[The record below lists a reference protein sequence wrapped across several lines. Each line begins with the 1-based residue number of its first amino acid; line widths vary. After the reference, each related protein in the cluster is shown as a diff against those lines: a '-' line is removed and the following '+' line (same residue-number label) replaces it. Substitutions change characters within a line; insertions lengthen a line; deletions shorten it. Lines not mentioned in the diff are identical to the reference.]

1 MALLDFPTG
10 PNTNDTTTQNGNT
23 WKWNG
28 TSWVA
33 FNNLSLSS
41 QVSGILAVQY
51 GGTGFGGTYTAGDI
65 LYALSSNTFGKLAA
79 GTAGSVL
86 ASGGP
91 STAPY
96 WKLDEAGSGSVGNGN
111 TGGFAYYT
119 NVNNVTS
126 GTAFSYIA
134 GTNNVILTNG
144 TLSLTGS
151 TVNSGTWAGNAISLV
166 YGGTNNNLSGIGQS
180 YQLAFYNATG
190 TAITALTTGSGIAN
204 SILFQ
209 ANNSSAPIWVG
220 QSTLSVGIA
229 SSSVLLNTTTD
240 TSSTLYLL
248 GSRSSTGFAGTAI
261 YVDSNISVVGNTLT
275 GNVTGTA
282 TTATRALNTDITG
295 DTTSQIFLTGS
306 RSSSSIGSTPTY
318 VLSGV
323 SALGNTVTAT
333 TFVGALTGTASIA
346 SSSILSNTTT
356 DTSSTL
362 YLLGS
367 RSSTGFAGTAIYVDS
382 NVSVVGNT
390 ITGNL
395 TGTASIASS
404 SVLLNTTT
412 DTSSTLYLLGS
423 RSSTG
428 FAGTAIYVDS
438 NVSVVGNTVTATTFS
453 GNLTG
458 TASIASSSVLLN
470 TTSDTSSTLYL
481 LGTRTN
487 GGFAGTAIYVDNNIS
502 VVGNTITA
510 NLTGTATTATRALN
524 TDITGDT
531 TSTIYLT
538 GSRSSASIG
547 STPVYV
553 LSGVSALGNTITAT
567 TFSGSLSGT
576 ATTSTTAVNLNTYS
590 LSGTMYLTG
599 QASSSGVATGSSQF
613 VGSGISFNS
622 TSGLLTATSY
632 AGSGILLSGIVT
644 SLAASTGISVNSAT
658 GAVTVTNTGV
668 ISLTGTANQVLVG
681 GGSGSATSGNI
692 TLTLPQSIAST
703 SSPSFADITLTTGSN
718 STLAT
723 VGSSATSIVN
733 KQYVDNLAAGLD
745 IHESMRVLQQPVLSA
760 NYVQT
765 QGAGSA
771 ATGAY
776 LISTTQVALPAIDGV
791 TISATGASQRV
802 LVVGGFTGTAS
813 IAGTT
818 AFTPANSFIGNGS
831 YFVVALGGLGT
842 SNWILQR
849 TIDADDNVELTGGT
863 FTFIEEGTSY
873 SDSGWVCSN
882 DTLNLGSI
890 QFGSTAIT
898 FTQFTGGGALG
909 VGQGLTKVGNTVA
922 TKVNLFS
929 TGTASGTGF
938 TQFNIGG
945 AGNAG
950 VADTG
955 YYPTFTV
962 RTSGTVIGSAVL
974 TLNSDGFS
982 LVGSTN
988 NNRTITVTGSDIT
1001 LTGGGNTLTLTG
1013 NISLP
1018 APTQHGIAYG
1028 ASGTAVAFLTSGGTG
1043 ASVLTQTT
1051 GSAPVYLGQSQL
1063 VVGGATTAA
1072 QWQTARTVT
1081 FATGDVTGSFSI
1093 NGSADVSN
1101 VVLTIAANSVALG
1114 TDTTGNYAQSVAVAG
1129 NGLTVGGTAGEGTD
1143 FTVYSNGVSANTVST
1158 LVFRDGSGNFSA
1170 GTITANLTGTASI
1183 ASSSILLNTTT
1194 DTSSTLYLLGSR
1206 SSTGF
1211 AGTAIFVDSNVS
1223 VVGNTITG
1231 NLTGTAS
1238 IASSSVL
1245 LNTTTDTSSTLYL
1258 LGSRS
1263 STGFAG
1269 TAIYVD
1275 SNVSVVGNTI
1285 TATTFSG
1292 NLTGTASIASSSVLL
1307 NTTTDTSSTLY
1318 LLGSRSSTGF
1328 AGTAIYVDTNISI
1341 VGNTITA
1348 NLTGTATTATRA
1360 LNTDITQDT
1369 TSQIFLT
1376 GSRSSSSIGSTPTY
1390 VLSGVSALG
1399 NTVTAVT
1406 FVGALTGTASIAS
1419 SSVLLNTTSDTS
1431 STLYLLGTRTNGGF
1445 AGTAIYVD
1453 NSISVVGNTIT
1464 ANLTGTASI
1473 ASSSVLLNTTTD
1485 TSSTLYLLGSRS
1497 STGFAGTAIYVD
1509 TNVSI
1514 VGSTIT
1520 ANLTGIATS
1529 STRVGITTSVSSS
1542 DLPIVF
1548 ADTHQPYA
1556 ALGSSTLLTYQ
1567 ASTGKITNGIWA
1579 GTAITTRGGGTGFN
1593 TVNANQVLIGAA
1605 TGNTW
1610 AAIASTN
1617 LPVAAISTTPPTQPG
1632 GAIGGT
1638 QPGQLWWDSEYGVLK
1653 VYYNDGNTSQWVDAT
1668 PVLGSSGGGSST
1680 KRSYVMTFG
1689 AGFTPSTG
1697 ADTVQILIPYAPDNT
1712 SKYYY
1717 IKRLDY
1723 RANTAG
1729 TGVSFYIERFT
1740 GGNATFDVSTGNR
1753 IHSASGASFV
1763 AASGIFITSYTQSSS
1778 GASFVSSSG
1787 IAGSILSGDYLR
1799 LNYSHINSAATMS
1812 VSIIIEEQ

>member
-126 GTAFSYIA
+126 GTAFSYIS

-204 SILFQ
+204 SILYQ

-220 QSTLSVGIA
+220 QSQLSVGSATSSASVVTDAVTATRFLIGTVLNSA
-229 SSSVLLNTTTD
+229 SSGGTVL
-240 TSSTLYLL
+240 
-248 GSRSSTGFAGTAI
+248 STGSGITIGNNLLTSAGIAITGSTASTSTSTGALVVSGGVGIGGSLWTNGSTVSSISGVSHQNGAITGGTWAGTAVSLTYGGTNANLTASAGAVVYSTATAFALSAVGTAGSI
-261 YVDSNISVVGNTLT
+261 LQSANTGAPIWVGQSSLSV
-275 GNVTGTA
+275 GTA
-282 TTATRALNTDITG
+282 TSSASVVTDAVTATRYLIGTVLNSASTG
-295 DTTSQIFLTGS
+295 GTLLSTGS
-306 RSSSSIGSTPTY
+306 GITIGNNLLTSAGIAVTGSTASTSTTTGALVVSGGVGIGGSLWTNGSTVSSI
-318 VLSGV
+318 SGV
-323 SALGNTVTAT
+323 SHQN
-333 TFVGALTGTASIA
+333 GAITGGTW
-346 SSSILSNTTT
+346 
-356 DTSSTL
+356 
-362 YLLGS
+362 
-367 RSSTGFAGTAIYVDS
+367 AGTA
-382 NVSVVGNT
+382 VS
-390 ITGNL
+390 L
-395 TGTASIASS
+395 TYGGT
-404 SVLLNTTT
+404 N
-412 DTSSTLYLLGS
+412 
-423 RSSTG
+423 
-428 FAGTAIYVDS
+428 
-438 NVSVVGNTVTATTFS
+438 
-453 GNLTG
+453 
-458 TASIASSSVLLN
+458 
-470 TTSDTSSTLYL
+470 
-481 LGTRTN
+481 
-487 GGFAGTAIYVDNNIS
+487 
-502 VVGNTITA
+502 A
-510 NLTGTATTATRALN
+510 NLTASAGAVVYSTSTAFALSAVGTAGSILQSAN
-524 TDITGDT
+524 TGAPIWVGQ
-531 TSTIYLT
+531 S
-538 GSRSSASIG
+538 
-547 STPVYV
+547 
-553 LSGVSALGNTITAT
+553 
-567 TFSGSLSGT
+567 SLSVGS
-576 ATTSTTAVNLNTYS
+576 ATTSNTSINLNTYS

-599 QASSSGVATGSSQF
+599 QTSSSGVATGSSQF

-622 TSGLLTATSY
+622 VSGLLTATSY

-668 ISLTGTANQVLVG
+668 ISLTGTANQVLVA

-692 TLTLPQSIAST
+692 TLSLPQSIAST
-703 SSPSFADITLTTGSN
+703 SSPSFADVTLTTGSN

-723 VGSSATSIVN
+723 VGSQPTSMVN

-745 IHESMRVLQQPVLSA
+745 IHESMRVLQSSALSA

-771 ATGAY
+771 ATSAY
-776 LISTTQVALPAIDGV
+776 LISTTQVALPAIDGI
-791 TISATGASQRV
+791 TISATGTSQRV

-818 AFTPANSFIGNGS
+818 PFTPGNSFIGNGS
-831 YFVVALGGLGT
+831 YFVVALGGAGT
-842 SNWILQR
+842 SNWILRR
-849 TIDADDNVELTGGT
+849 TTDADDNVELTGGT

-890 QFGSTAIT
+890 QFGSTPIT
-898 FTQFTGGGALG
+898 FTQFTGGGAIS

-945 AGNAG
+945 AGSAG

-962 RTSGTVIGSAVL
+962 RTSGTVAGTAVL

-988 NNRTITVTGSDIT
+988 NSRTITVTGSDIT

-1013 NISLP
+1013 SISLP
-1018 APTQHGIAYG
+1018 SPTQYGIAYG
-1028 ASGTAVAFLTSGGTG
+1028 SSATAVSFLTAAGTG
-1043 ASVLTQTT
+1043 ASVLTQTLNNN
-1051 GSAPVYLGQSQL
+1051 PVYLAQSQL
-1063 VVGGATTAA
+1063 SVGIANSSVLLNTTADTTSTLYLLGTKTNGGFAGTAIFVDTGISALGNTITAVTFSGTATTATRA
-1072 QWQTARTVT
+1072 LNTDI
-1081 FATGDVTGSFSI
+1081 TGDTTSTIYLTGSRSSSSI
-1093 NGSADVSN
+1093 GSTPVY
-1101 VVLTIAANSVALG
+1101 VLS
-1114 TDTTGNYAQSVAVAG
+1114 
-1129 NGLTVGGTAGEGTD
+1129 
-1143 FTVYSNGVSANTVST
+1143 GVSA
-1158 LVFRDGSGNFSA
+1158 LGN
-1170 GTITANLTGTASI
+1170 TITATTFSGTASI

-1194 DTSSTLYLLGSR
+1194 DTTSTLYLLG
-1206 SSTGF
+1206 TKTNGGF
-1211 AGTAIFVDSNVS
+1211 AGTAIFVD
-1223 VVGNTITG
+1223 TG
-1231 NLTGTAS
+1231 ISAL
-1238 IASSSVL
+1238 
-1245 LNTTTDTSSTLYL
+1245 
-1258 LGSRS
+1258 
-1263 STGFAG
+1263 
-1269 TAIYVD
+1269 
-1275 SNVSVVGNTI
+1275 GNTI

-1292 NLTGTASIASSSVLL
+1292 SLAGTAAIATSSVLL
-1307 NTTTDTSSTLY
+1307 NTTADTTSTLY
-1318 LLGSRSSTGF
+1318 LLGTKTNGGF
-1328 AGTAIYVDTNISI
+1328 AGTAIFVDTGISAL
-1341 VGNTITA
+1341 GNTITA
-1348 NLTGTATTATRA
+1348 VTFSGTATTATRA
-1360 LNTDITQDT
+1360 LNTDITGDT
-1369 TSQIFLT
+1369 TSTIYLT

-1399 NTVTAVT
+1399 NTITATT
-1406 FVGALTGTASIAS
+1406 FSGSLAGTAAIAS
-1419 SSVLLNTTSDTS
+1419 SSILLNTTADTT

-1445 AGTAIYVD
+1445 AGTAIFVD
-1453 NSISVVGNTIT
+1453 TGISALGNTIT
-1464 ANLTGTASI
+1464 ATTFSGTATTATRALNTDITGDTTSTIYLTGSRSSSSIGSTPVYVLSGVSALGNTITATTFSGTASI
-1473 ASSSVLLNTTTD
+1473 ASSSILLNTTAD
-1485 TSSTLYLLGSRS
+1485 TASTLYLLG
-1497 STGFAGTAIYVD
+1497 TKTNGGFAGTAIFVD
-1509 TNVSI
+1509 TGISALGN
-1514 VGSTIT
+1514 TIT
-1520 ANLTGIATS
+1520 AVTFSGSLSGTASTA
-1529 STRVGITTSVSSS
+1529 TRVGITTNVDSANY
-1542 DLPIVF
+1542 PIVF
-1548 ADTHQPYA
+1548 ANAHQPSA
-1556 ALGSSTLLTYQ
+1556 ALGSSTLLTYNP
-1567 ASTGKITNGIWA
+1567 STGKITNGFWA
-1579 GTAITTRGGGTGFN
+1579 GTAITTPYGGTGLN
-1593 TVNANQVLIGAA
+1593 TVNANQVLIGAS

-1712 SKYYY
+1712 AKYYF

-1740 GGNATFDVSTGNR
+1740 GGNAAFDVSSGNR

>member
-96 WKLDEAGSGSVGNGN
+96 WKLDEAGSGSVGNGT

-119 NVNNVTS
+119 GLNTIFS
-126 GTAFSYIA
+126 GTAFSYIS

-144 TLSLTGS
+144 LLSLTGS

-220 QSTLSVGIA
+220 QSQLSVGTA
-229 SSSVLLNTTTD
+229 SSSVLLNTT
-240 TSSTLYLL
+240 
-248 GSRSSTGFAGTAI
+248 A
-261 YVDSNISVVGNTLT
+261 
-275 GNVTGTA
+275 
-282 TTATRALNTDITG
+282 
-295 DTTSQIFLTGS
+295 DTT
-306 RSSSSIGSTPTY
+306 
-318 VLSGV
+318 
-323 SALGNTVTAT
+323 
-333 TFVGALTGTASIA
+333 
-346 SSSILSNTTT
+346 
-356 DTSSTL
+356 
-362 YLLGS
+362 
-367 RSSTGFAGTAIYVDS
+367 
-382 NVSVVGNT
+382 
-390 ITGNL
+390 
-395 TGTASIASS
+395 
-404 SVLLNTTT
+404 
-412 DTSSTLYLLGS
+412 
-423 RSSTG
+423 
-428 FAGTAIYVDS
+428 
-438 NVSVVGNTVTATTFS
+438 
-453 GNLTG
+453 
-458 TASIASSSVLLN
+458 
-470 TTSDTSSTLYL
+470 STLYL

-487 GGFAGTAIYVDNNIS
+487 GGFAGTAIFVDTGIS
-502 VVGNTITA
+502 ALGNTITA
-510 NLTGTATTATRALN
+510 VTFSGTATTATRALN

-567 TFSGSLSGT
+567 TFSGSLAGTAAIATSSVLLNTTADTTSTLYLLGTRTNGGFAGTAIFVDTGISALGNTITAVTFSGT
-576 ATTSTTAVNLNTYS
+576 ATTATRALNTDITGDTTSTIYLTGSRSSASIGSTPVYVLSGVSALGNTITATTFSGSLAGTAAIATSSVLLNTTADTTSTLYLLGTRTNGGFAGTAIFVDTGISALGNTITATTFSGSLSGIATTSTTAVNLNTYS

-599 QASSSGVATGSSQF
+599 QTSSSGVATGSSQF

-668 ISLTGTANQVLVG
+668 ISLTGTANQVLVA

-703 SSPSFADITLTTGSN
+703 SSPSFADVTLTTGSN

-723 VGSSATSIVN
+723 VGSQPTSMVN

-765 QGAGSA
+765 EAAGSA
-771 ATGAY
+771 ATSAY
-776 LISTTQVALPAIDGV
+776 LISTSQVALPAIDGI

-802 LVVGGFTGTAS
+802 LVVGGFNGTAS

-818 AFTPANSFIGNGS
+818 PFTPANSFIGNGS

-842 SNWILQR
+842 SNWILRR
-849 TIDADDNVELTGGT
+849 TTDADDNVELTGGT

-890 QFGSTAIT
+890 QYGSTAIT
-898 FTQFTGGGALG
+898 FTQFTGGGAIG

-955 YYPTFTV
+955 YYPTFSV
-962 RTSGTVIGSAVL
+962 RTSGTVIGSATL

-982 LVGSTN
+982 LVGSTSS
-988 NNRTITVTGSDIT
+988 NRTITVTGSDIT

-1013 NISLP
+1013 SISLP
-1018 APTQHGIAYG
+1018 SPTANGIAYG
-1028 ASGTAVAFLTSGGTG
+1028 ANGTTVAFLTAAGSG

-1063 VVGGATTAA
+1063 SVGIANSSVLLNTTADTTSTLYLLGTKTNGGFAGTAIFVDTGISALGNTITAVTFSGTATTATRA
-1072 QWQTARTVT
+1072 LNTDI
-1081 FATGDVTGSFSI
+1081 TGDTTSTIYLTGSRSSASI
-1093 NGSADVSN
+1093 GSTPVY
-1101 VVLTIAANSVALG
+1101 VLS
-1114 TDTTGNYAQSVAVAG
+1114 
-1129 NGLTVGGTAGEGTD
+1129 
-1143 FTVYSNGVSANTVST
+1143 GVSA
-1158 LVFRDGSGNFSA
+1158 LGN
-1170 GTITANLTGTASI
+1170 TITATTFSGTASI
-1183 ASSSILLNTTT
+1183 ASSSILLNTTA
-1194 DTSSTLYLLGSR
+1194 DTTSTLYLLG
-1206 SSTGF
+1206 TKTNGGF
-1211 AGTAIFVDSNVS
+1211 AGTAIFVDTGISAL
-1223 VVGNTITG
+1223 GNTITAVTFSG
-1231 NLTGTAS
+1231 SLAGTAA
-1238 IASSSVL
+1238 IATSSVL
-1245 LNTTTDTSSTLYL
+1245 LNTTADTTSTLYL
-1258 LGSRS
+1258 LG
-1263 STGFAG
+1263 TKTNGGFAG
-1269 TAIYVD
+1269 TAIFVD
-1275 SNVSVVGNTI
+1275 TGISALGNTI
-1285 TATTFSG
+1285 TAVTFS
-1292 NLTGTASIASSSVLL
+1292 
-1307 NTTTDTSSTLY
+1307 
-1318 LLGSRSSTGF
+1318 
-1328 AGTAIYVDTNISI
+1328 
-1341 VGNTITA
+1341 
-1348 NLTGTATTATRA
+1348 GTATTATRA
-1360 LNTDITQDT
+1360 LNTDITGDT
-1369 TSQIFLT
+1369 TSTIYLT

-1399 NTVTAVT
+1399 NTITATT
-1406 FVGALTGTASIAS
+1406 FSGSLAGTAAIAS
-1419 SSVLLNTTSDTS
+1419 SSILLNTTADTT

-1445 AGTAIYVD
+1445 AGTAIFVD
-1453 NSISVVGNTIT
+1453 TGISALGNTIT
-1464 ANLTGTASI
+1464 ATTFSGTATTATRALNTDITGDTTSTIYLTGSRSSSSIGSTPVYVLSGVSALGNTITATTFSGTASI
-1473 ASSSVLLNTTTD
+1473 ASSSILLNTTTD
-1485 TSSTLYLLGSRS
+1485 TTSTLYLLG
-1497 STGFAGTAIYVD
+1497 TKTNGGFAGTAIFVD
-1509 TNVSI
+1509 TGISALGN
-1514 VGSTIT
+1514 TIT
-1520 ANLTGIATS
+1520 AVTFSGSLSGTASTA
-1529 STRVGITTSVSSS
+1529 TRVGITTNVDSANY
-1542 DLPIVF
+1542 PIVF
-1548 ADTHQPYA
+1548 ANAHQPSA
-1556 ALGSSTLLTYQ
+1556 ALGSSTLLTYNP
-1567 ASTGKITNGIWA
+1567 STGKITNGFWA
-1579 GTAITTRGGGTGFN
+1579 GTAITTTYGGTGLN
-1593 TVNANQVLIGAA
+1593 TVNANQVLIGAS

-1653 VYYNDGNTSQWVDAT
+1653 VYYDDGNTSQWVDAT

-1712 SKYYY
+1712 SKYYF

-1740 GGNATFDVSTGNR
+1740 GGNAAFDVSSGNR

>member
-91 STAPY
+91 SSAPF
-96 WKLDEAGSGSVGNGN
+96 WKIDEAGSGSVGNGN

-151 TVNSGTWAGNAISLV
+151 TVNSGTWAGNAITAK
-166 YGGTNNNLSGIGQS
+166 YGGTGLNTIAVGELIYGSGTDTFARLSAGAAGSI
-180 YQLAFYNATG
+180 LVA
-190 TAITALTTGSGIAN
+190 TTGSGVAWTAGSN
-204 SILFQ
+204 L
-209 ANNSSAPIWVG
+209 AVG
-220 QSTLSVGIA
+220 TASTSTTAINLNTYTLSGTMY
-229 SSSVLLNTTTD
+229 LTGQ
-240 TSSTLYLL
+240 TSSTGGVGASQFV
-248 GSRSSTGFAGTAI
+248 GSGISFVSSTG
-261 YVDSNISVVGNTLT
+261 
-275 GNVTGTA
+275 
-282 TTATRALNTDITG
+282 
-295 DTTSQIFLTGS
+295 
-306 RSSSSIGSTPTY
+306 
-318 VLSGV
+318 
-323 SALGNTVTAT
+323 
-333 TFVGALTGTASIA
+333 
-346 SSSILSNTTT
+346 
-356 DTSSTL
+356 
-362 YLLGS
+362 LL
-367 RSSTGFAGTAIYVDS
+367 
-382 NVSVVGNT
+382 
-390 ITGNL
+390 
-395 TGTASIASS
+395 
-404 SVLLNTTT
+404 
-412 DTSSTLYLLGS
+412 
-423 RSSTG
+423 
-428 FAGTAIYVDS
+428 
-438 NVSVVGNTVTATTFS
+438 TATTFS
-453 GNLTG
+453 G
-458 TASIASSSVLLN
+458 
-470 TTSDTSSTLYL
+470 
-481 LGTRTN
+481 
-487 GGFAGTAIYVDNNIS
+487 
-502 VVGNTITA
+502 
-510 NLTGTATTATRALN
+510 TATSAAQVNTEAVTVTRYLVGTALN
-524 TDITGDT
+524 TASG
-531 TSTIYLT
+531 STQLST
-538 GSRSSASIG
+538 GSGITIG
-547 STPVYV
+547 NNV
-553 LSGVSALGNTITAT
+553 LTAT
-567 TFSGSLSGT
+567 TFQGSLSGT
-576 ATTSTTAVNLNTYS
+576 ASTSTTAVNLNTYTLS
-590 LSGTMYLTG
+590 GTMYLTGQTSSTGGVGTSQFVGSGISFVSATGLLTATTFSGTATSAAQVNTEAVTATRYIVGTVLNTASGSTQLSTGSGITIGNNVLTATTFQGSLTGTASTSTTAINLNTYTLSGTMYLTGQTSSTGGVGTSQFVGSGISFVSATGLLTATTFSGTATSAAQVNTEAVTATRYLVGTALNTASGSTQLSTGSGITIGNNLLTATTFQGSLSGTASTSTTAVNLNTYALSGTMYLTG
-599 QASSSGVATGSSQF
+599 QATSSGAVGSSQLVASGLSF
-613 VGSGISFNS
+613 VSSTGTLGATFYTGSGIQ
-622 TSGLLTATSY
+622 
-632 AGSGILLSGIVT
+632 LSGIVT

-668 ISLTGTANQVLVG
+668 ISLIGTANQVLVG

-703 SSPSFADITLTTGSN
+703 SSPSFADVTLTTGSN

-723 VGSSATSIVN
+723 VGSQPTSMVN

-745 IHESMRVLQQPVLSA
+745 IHESMRVLQASALSA

-771 ATGAY
+771 ATSAY

-842 SNWILQR
+842 SNWILRR

-890 QFGSTAIT
+890 QFGSTPIT
-898 FTQFTGGGALG
+898 FTQFTGGGAIG

-945 AGNAG
+945 AGSAG

-962 RTSGTVIGSAVL
+962 RTSGTVAGTAVL

-1013 NISLP
+1013 SISLP
-1018 APTQHGIAYG
+1018 SPTQYGIAYG
-1028 ASGTAVAFLTSGGTG
+1028 SSSTAVAFLTAGGTG
-1043 ASVLTQTT
+1043 ASVLTQTLNNN
-1051 GSAPVYLGQSQL
+1051 PVYLGQSQL
-1063 VVGGATTAA
+1063 VVGGATTAGIATSAA
-1072 QWQTARTVT
+1072 QVNTDAVTATRYLVGTVLNT
-1081 FATGDVTGSFSI
+1081 ASGSTQLSTGSGI
-1093 NGSADVSN
+1093 TIGNN
-1101 VVLTIAANSVALG
+1101 VLTA
-1114 TDTTGNYAQSVAVAG
+1114 TTFQ
-1129 NGLTVGGTAGEGTD
+1129 
-1143 FTVYSNGVSANTVST
+1143 
-1158 LVFRDGSGNFSA
+1158 GSLS
-1170 GTITANLTGTASI
+1170 GTAST
-1183 ASSSILLNTTT
+1183 ATTAVNLNTYSLSGTMYLT
-1194 DTSSTLYLLGSR
+1194 GQTSSTGGVGASQFVASGISFV
-1206 SSTGF
+1206 SSTG
-1211 AGTAIFVDSNVS
+1211 
-1223 VVGNTITG
+1223 
-1231 NLTGTAS
+1231 
-1238 IASSSVL
+1238 L
-1245 LNTTTDTSSTLYL
+1245 L
-1258 LGSRS
+1258 
-1263 STGFAG
+1263 
-1269 TAIYVD
+1269 
-1275 SNVSVVGNTI
+1275 

-1292 NLTGTASIASSSVLL
+1292 TATSAAQVNTDAVTATRYLVGTVLNTASGSTQLSTGSGITIGNNVLTATTFQGSLSGTASTSTTAINL
-1307 NTTTDTSSTLY
+1307 NTYSLSGTMYLTGQTSST
-1318 LLGSRSSTGF
+1318 GGVGASQFVASGISFVSSTGLL
-1328 AGTAIYVDTNISI
+1328 TATTFS
-1341 VGNTITA
+1341 
-1348 NLTGTATTATRA
+1348 GTATSAAQVNTDAVNATRYLVGTVLNTASGSTQLSTGSGITIGNNVLTATTFQGSLSGTASTSTTALNVNTDAVTATRYLVGTV
-1360 LNTDITQDT
+1360 LNTASGSTQL
-1369 TSQIFLT
+1369 ST
-1376 GSRSSSSIGSTPTY
+1376 GSGITIGNN
-1390 VLSGVSALG
+1390 VL
-1399 NTVTAVT
+1399 TATT
-1406 FVGALTGTASIAS
+1406 FQGSLSGTASTSTTAINLNTYTLSGTMYLTGQTS
-1419 SSVLLNTTSDTS
+1419 SSGGVGTSQFVASGISFVSSTGLLTATTFSGTATSAAQVNTDAVTATRYLVGTVLNTASG
-1431 STLYLLGTRTNGGF
+1431 STQLSTGSGITIGNNVL
-1445 AGTAIYVD
+1445 TATTFQG
-1453 NSISVVGNTIT
+1453 SLS
-1464 ANLTGTASI
+1464 GTAS
-1473 ASSSVLLNTTTD
+1473 
-1485 TSSTLYLLGSRS
+1485 
-1497 STGFAGTAIYVD
+1497 TA
-1509 TNVSI
+1509 
-1514 VGSTIT
+1514 
-1520 ANLTGIATS
+1520 
-1529 STRVGITTSVSSS
+1529 TRVGITTTVTNS

-1548 ADTHQPYA
+1548 ASEHQPSA
-1556 ALGSSTLLTYQ
+1556 ALGSSTRLTINP
-1567 ASTGKITNGIWA
+1567 STGKITNGFWA
-1579 GTAITTRGGGTGFN
+1579 GTAITTTYGGTGLN

-1712 SKYYY
+1712 AKYYY

-1723 RANTAG
+1723 RANTPG

-1740 GGNATFDVSTGNR
+1740 GGNAAFDVSSGNR

>member
-1 MALLDFPTG
+1 MALLDFPSG
-10 PNTNDTTTQNGNT
+10 PTQDVTTYTLNGNT

-51 GGTGFGGTYTAGDI
+51 GGTGFGGTYTTGDI
-65 LYALSSNTFGKLAA
+65 LYALSSNTFGKLTA

-96 WKLDEAGSGSVGNGN
+96 WKADDSGTGSVGNGN

-119 NVNNVTS
+119 SLNTVTS
-126 GTAFSYIA
+126 GTAFSYIS

-151 TVNSGTWAGNAISLV
+151 TVNSGTWAGNAITAK
-166 YGGTNNNLSGIGQS
+166 YGGTGLNAISAGQLIYGSGTDTFTTLSHS
-180 YQLAFYNATG
+180 G
-190 TAITALTTGSGIAN
+190 TAGSILVTTGSSGIAWT
-204 SILFQ
+204 LG
-209 ANNSSAPIWVG
+209 SSL
-220 QSTLSVGIA
+220 TVGIA
-229 SSSVLLNTTTD
+229 SSSVLSNITGDTT
-240 TSSTLYLL
+240 STLYLL
-248 GSRSSTGFAGTAI
+248 GSRSSGGFAGTAI
-261 YVDSNISVVGNTLT
+261 YVDSGISALGNTLT
-275 GNVTGTA
+275 ATTFVGALTGTA
-282 TTATRALNTDITG
+282 TTATRALNTDITL

-306 RSSSSIGSTPTY
+306 RSNSSIGSTPTY

-346 SSSILSNTTT
+346 TSSVLSNTTT

-382 NVSVVGNT
+382 SISVLGNT
-390 ITGNL
+390 VTGNL

-438 NVSVVGNTVTATTFS
+438 SVSVLGNTVTATTFS

-458 TASIASSSVLLN
+458 TASIASSSVLVN
-470 TTSDTSSTLYL
+470 TTTDTSNTLYL
-481 LGTRTN
+481 LGSRTST
-487 GGFAGTAIYVDNNIS
+487 GFAGTGIFVDSNASI
-502 VVGNTITA
+502 VGNTITA

-524 TDITGDT
+524 TDITLDT
-531 TSTIYLT
+531 TSQIFLT
-538 GSRSSASIG
+538 GSRSNSSIG
-547 STPVYV
+547 STATYV
-553 LSGVSALGNTITAT
+553 LSGVSALGNTVTATTFVGALTGTASIATSSVLVNTTTDTSSTLYLLGSRSSTGFAGTAIYVDSSISVVGNTITAT
-567 TFSGSLSGT
+567 TFSGNLSGT
-576 ATTSTTAVNLNTYS
+576 AVTATHY
-590 LSGTMYLTG
+590 
-599 QASSSGVATGSSQF
+599 
-613 VGSGISFNS
+613 GSGIN
-622 TSGLLTATSY
+622 
-632 AGSGILLSGIVT
+632 LSGIVT
-644 SLAASTGISVNSAT
+644 SLAAGSGIQVSASTGAITVSNI
-658 GAVTVTNTGV
+658 GVTT
-668 ISLTGTANQVLVG
+668 ITGTANQVSVSSSL
-681 GGSGSATSGNI
+681 GSSNGAITLSLPQNIATSSAVQFETVQVRAG
-692 TLTLPQSIAST
+692 
-703 SSPSFADITLTTGSN
+703 TLTTTSF
-718 STLAT
+718 TAAT
-723 VGSSATSIVN
+723 DIVN
-733 KQYVDNLAAGLD
+733 KQYVDNLASGLD
-745 IHESMRVLQQPVLSA
+745 IHKSMRVLQTAAIGAS
-760 NYVQT
+760 YIQT

-771 ATGAY
+771 ATSSY

-791 TISATGASQRV
+791 TISSTGTSQRI
-802 LVVGGFTGTAS
+802 LITGGFTGNAT
-813 IAGTT
+813 IGGTT
-818 AFTPANSFIGNGS
+818 PFTPANSFIGNGA
-831 YFVVALGGLGT
+831 YYVAAAGGAGT
-842 SNWILQR
+842 NWILIR
-849 TIDADDNVELTGGT
+849 TTDSDDNTELTGGT

-873 SDSGWVCSN
+873 KESGWVCSN
-882 DTLNLGSI
+882 DTTNLGPI
-890 QFGSTAIT
+890 QFGSTAIE
-898 FTQFTGGGALG
+898 FTQFTGAAAFV
-909 VGQGLTKVGNTVA
+909 VGQGLNKVGNTVA
-922 TKVNLFS
+922 SKINITS

-938 TQFNIGG
+938 SQFNIGG
-945 AGNAG
+945 ASVGG

-955 YYPTFTV
+955 YYPTFSV
-962 RTSGTVIGSAVL
+962 RTSGTSVSGSALL

-982 LVGSTN
+982 LIGSTSTP
-988 NNRTITVTGSDIT
+988 RTITVTGSDIT

-1018 APTQHGIAYG
+1018 TPQQYRLAYG
-1028 ASGTAVAFLTSGGTG
+1028 LSGTAISFL
-1043 ASVLTQTT
+1043 
-1051 GSAPVYLGQSQL
+1051 P
-1063 VVGGATTAA
+1063 VGGASSVLF
-1072 QWQTARTVT
+1072 QTNNTS
-1081 FATGDVTGSFSI
+1081 DPI
-1093 NGSADVSN
+1093 W
-1101 VVLTIAANSVALG
+1101 
-1114 TDTTGNYAQSVAVAG
+1114 
-1129 NGLTVGGTAGEGTD
+1129 VGQ
-1143 FTVYSNGVSANTVST
+1143 ST
-1158 LVFRDGSGNFSA
+1158 LSVGN
-1170 GTITANLTGTASI
+1170 ASI
-1183 ASSSILLNTTT
+1183 ASSAVLLNTTT

-1211 AGTAIFVDSNVS
+1211 AGTAIYVDSSIS
-1223 VVGNTITG
+1223 VLGNTVTG

-1275 SNVSVVGNTI
+1275 SSVSVLGNTV

-1292 NLTGTASIASSSVLL
+1292 NLTGTASIATSSILS
-1307 NTTTDTSSTLY
+1307 NTTADTSSTLY
-1318 LLGSRSSTGF
+1318 LLGTRTNGGF
-1328 AGTAIYVDTNISI
+1328 AGTGIFVDNSISV
-1341 VGNTITA
+1341 VGNTMTA

-1360 LNTDITQDT
+1360 LNTDITLDT
-1369 TSQIFLT
+1369 TNQIFLT
-1376 GSRSSSSIGSTPTY
+1376 GSRSNSSIGSTPTY

-1399 NTVTAVT
+1399 NTITATT

-1419 SSVLLNTTSDTS
+1419 SSVLVNTTTDTS
-1431 STLYLLGTRTNGGF
+1431 STLYLLGSRTSTGF
-1445 AGTAIYVD
+1445 AGTGIFVD
-1453 NSISVVGNTIT
+1453 SSASVVGNTIT

-1514 VGSTIT
+1514 VGNTIT
-1520 ANLTGIATS
+1520 ATLSGTATTA
-1529 STRVGITTSVSSS
+1529 TRVGITTTVSNG

-1548 ADTHQPYA
+1548 ASDHQPSA
-1556 ALGSSTLLTYQ
+1556 ALGSSTRLTINP
-1567 ASTGKITNGIWA
+1567 STGKITNGFWA
-1579 GTAITTRGGGTGFN
+1579 GTAITTKYGGTGLD
-1593 TVNANQVLIGAA
+1593 TVNANQLLIGAS

-1610 AAIASTN
+1610 AAIGSSVV
-1617 LPVAAISTTPPTQPG
+1617 PVVAIGAAAPAQPG
-1632 GAIGGT
+1632 GAIGAT
-1638 QPGQLWWDSEYGVLK
+1638 QAGQLWWDSEYGVLK
-1653 VYYNDGNTSQWVDAT
+1653 VYYVDATPTAQWVDAT

-1729 TGVSFYIERFT
+1729 TGVSFYMERFT
-1740 GGNATFDVSTGNR
+1740 GGNAAFDVATGNR
-1753 IHSASGASFV
+1753 IHSGAGASFV
-1763 AASGIFITSYTQSSS
+1763 ASSGTFTTSYTQSSS

-1787 IAGSILSGDYLR
+1787 VAGSVISGDYLR
-1799 LNYSHINSAATMS
+1799 LNFSHINSAATMS
-1812 VSIIIEEQ
+1812 VSIILEEQ

>member
-1 MALLDFPTG
+1 
-10 PNTNDTTTQNGNT
+10 
-23 WKWNG
+23 
-28 TSWVA
+28 
-33 FNNLSLSS
+33 
-41 QVSGILAVQY
+41 
-51 GGTGFGGTYTAGDI
+51 
-65 LYALSSNTFGKLAA
+65 
-79 GTAGSVL
+79 
-86 ASGGP
+86 
-91 STAPY
+91 
-96 WKLDEAGSGSVGNGN
+96 
-111 TGGFAYYT
+111 
-119 NVNNVTS
+119 
-126 GTAFSYIA
+126 
-134 GTNNVILTNG
+134 
-144 TLSLTGS
+144 
-151 TVNSGTWAGNAISLV
+151 
-166 YGGTNNNLSGIGQS
+166 
-180 YQLAFYNATG
+180 
-190 TAITALTTGSGIAN
+190 
-204 SILFQ
+204 
-209 ANNSSAPIWVG
+209 
-220 QSTLSVGIA
+220 
-229 SSSVLLNTTTD
+229 
-240 TSSTLYLL
+240 
-248 GSRSSTGFAGTAI
+248 
-261 YVDSNISVVGNTLT
+261 
-275 GNVTGTA
+275 
-282 TTATRALNTDITG
+282 
-295 DTTSQIFLTGS
+295 
-306 RSSSSIGSTPTY
+306 
-318 VLSGV
+318 V
-323 SALGNTVTAT
+323 SALGNTITAT
-333 TFVGALTGTASIA
+333 TFSGSATAL
-346 SSSILSNTTT
+346 NTTT

-428 FAGTAIYVDS
+428 FAGTAIYVDT
-438 NVSVVGNTVTATTFS
+438 NVS
-453 GNLTG
+453 
-458 TASIASSSVLLN
+458 I
-470 TTSDTSSTLYL
+470 
-481 LGTRTN
+481 
-487 GGFAGTAIYVDNNIS
+487 
-502 VVGNTITA
+502 
-510 NLTGTATTATRALN
+510 
-524 TDITGDT
+524 
-531 TSTIYLT
+531 
-538 GSRSSASIG
+538 
-547 STPVYV
+547 
-553 LSGVSALGNTITAT
+553 
-567 TFSGSLSGT
+567 
-576 ATTSTTAVNLNTYS
+576 
-590 LSGTMYLTG
+590 
-599 QASSSGVATGSSQF
+599 
-613 VGSGISFNS
+613 
-622 TSGLLTATSY
+622 
-632 AGSGILLSGIVT
+632 
-644 SLAASTGISVNSAT
+644 
-658 GAVTVTNTGV
+658 
-668 ISLTGTANQVLVG
+668 
-681 GGSGSATSGNI
+681 
-692 TLTLPQSIAST
+692 
-703 SSPSFADITLTTGSN
+703 
-718 STLAT
+718 
-723 VGSSATSIVN
+723 
-733 KQYVDNLAAGLD
+733 
-745 IHESMRVLQQPVLSA
+745 
-760 NYVQT
+760 
-765 QGAGSA
+765 
-771 ATGAY
+771 
-776 LISTTQVALPAIDGV
+776 
-791 TISATGASQRV
+791 
-802 LVVGGFTGTAS
+802 
-813 IAGTT
+813 
-818 AFTPANSFIGNGS
+818 
-831 YFVVALGGLGT
+831 
-842 SNWILQR
+842 
-849 TIDADDNVELTGGT
+849 
-863 FTFIEEGTSY
+863 
-873 SDSGWVCSN
+873 
-882 DTLNLGSI
+882 
-890 QFGSTAIT
+890 
-898 FTQFTGGGALG
+898 
-909 VGQGLTKVGNTVA
+909 
-922 TKVNLFS
+922 
-929 TGTASGTGF
+929 
-938 TQFNIGG
+938 
-945 AGNAG
+945 
-950 VADTG
+950 
-955 YYPTFTV
+955 
-962 RTSGTVIGSAVL
+962 
-974 TLNSDGFS
+974 
-982 LVGSTN
+982 
-988 NNRTITVTGSDIT
+988 
-1001 LTGGGNTLTLTG
+1001 
-1013 NISLP
+1013 
-1018 APTQHGIAYG
+1018 
-1028 ASGTAVAFLTSGGTG
+1028 
-1043 ASVLTQTT
+1043 
-1051 GSAPVYLGQSQL
+1051 
-1063 VVGGATTAA
+1063 
-1072 QWQTARTVT
+1072 
-1081 FATGDVTGSFSI
+1081 
-1093 NGSADVSN
+1093 
-1101 VVLTIAANSVALG
+1101 
-1114 TDTTGNYAQSVAVAG
+1114 
-1129 NGLTVGGTAGEGTD
+1129 
-1143 FTVYSNGVSANTVST
+1143 
-1158 LVFRDGSGNFSA
+1158 
-1170 GTITANLTGTASI
+1170 
-1183 ASSSILLNTTT
+1183 
-1194 DTSSTLYLLGSR
+1194 
-1206 SSTGF
+1206 
-1211 AGTAIFVDSNVS
+1211 
-1223 VVGNTITG
+1223 
-1231 NLTGTAS
+1231 
-1238 IASSSVL
+1238 
-1245 LNTTTDTSSTLYL
+1245 
-1258 LGSRS
+1258 
-1263 STGFAG
+1263 
-1269 TAIYVD
+1269 
-1275 SNVSVVGNTI
+1275 VGNTI

-1328 AGTAIYVDTNISI
+1328 AGTAIYVDTNVSI
-1341 VGNTITA
+1341 VGNTVTA

-1360 LNTDITQDT
+1360 LNTDITLDT

-1548 ADTHQPYA
+1548 ADAHQPYA

-1712 SKYYY
+1712 SKYYF

-1740 GGNATFDVSTGNR
+1740 GGNAAFDVSSGNR

>member
-96 WKLDEAGSGSVGNGN
+96 WKVDEAGSGSVGNGN

-126 GTAFSYIA
+126 GTAFSYIS

-151 TVNSGTWAGNAISLV
+151 TVNSGTWAGNAITAK
-166 YGGTNNNLSGIGQS
+166 YGGTGLNTIAVGELIYGSGTDTFARLSAGAAGSI
-180 YQLAFYNATG
+180 LVA
-190 TAITALTTGSGIAN
+190 TTGSGVAWTAGSN
-204 SILFQ
+204 L
-209 ANNSSAPIWVG
+209 AVG
-220 QSTLSVGIA
+220 TASTSTTAINLNTYTLSGTMY
-229 SSSVLLNTTTD
+229 LTGQ
-240 TSSTLYLL
+240 TSSTGGVGASQFV
-248 GSRSSTGFAGTAI
+248 GSGISFVSSTG
-261 YVDSNISVVGNTLT
+261 
-275 GNVTGTA
+275 
-282 TTATRALNTDITG
+282 
-295 DTTSQIFLTGS
+295 
-306 RSSSSIGSTPTY
+306 
-318 VLSGV
+318 
-323 SALGNTVTAT
+323 
-333 TFVGALTGTASIA
+333 
-346 SSSILSNTTT
+346 
-356 DTSSTL
+356 
-362 YLLGS
+362 LL
-367 RSSTGFAGTAIYVDS
+367 
-382 NVSVVGNT
+382 
-390 ITGNL
+390 
-395 TGTASIASS
+395 
-404 SVLLNTTT
+404 
-412 DTSSTLYLLGS
+412 
-423 RSSTG
+423 
-428 FAGTAIYVDS
+428 
-438 NVSVVGNTVTATTFS
+438 TATTFS
-453 GNLTG
+453 G
-458 TASIASSSVLLN
+458 
-470 TTSDTSSTLYL
+470 
-481 LGTRTN
+481 
-487 GGFAGTAIYVDNNIS
+487 
-502 VVGNTITA
+502 
-510 NLTGTATTATRALN
+510 TATSAAQVNTEAVTVTRYLVGTALN
-524 TDITGDT
+524 TASG
-531 TSTIYLT
+531 STQLST
-538 GSRSSASIG
+538 GSGITIG
-547 STPVYV
+547 NNV
-553 LSGVSALGNTITAT
+553 LTAT
-567 TFSGSLSGT
+567 TFQGSLSGT
-576 ATTSTTAVNLNTYS
+576 ASTSTTAVNLNTYTLS
-590 LSGTMYLTG
+590 GTMYLTGQTSSTGGVGTSQFVGSGISFVSATGLLTATTFSGTATSAAQVNTEAVTATRYIVGTVLNTASGSTQLSTGSGITIGNNVLTATTFQGSLTGTASTSTTAVNLNTYTLSGTMYLTGQTSSTGGVGTSQFVGSGISFVSATGLLTATTFSGTATSAAQVNTEAVTATRYLVGTALNTASGSTQLSTGSGITIGNNVLTATTFQGSLSGTASTSTTAVNLNTYALSGTMYLTG
-599 QASSSGVATGSSQF
+599 QAASGGAVGSSQLVASGLSF
-613 VGSGISFNS
+613 ASSTGTLGATFYTGSGIQ
-622 TSGLLTATSY
+622 
-632 AGSGILLSGIVT
+632 LSGIVT

-668 ISLTGTANQVLVG
+668 ISLTGTANQVLVA

-703 SSPSFADITLTTGSN
+703 SSPSFADVTLTTGSN

-723 VGSSATSIVN
+723 VGSQPTSMVN

-765 QGAGSA
+765 EAAGSA
-771 ATGAY
+771 ATSAY
-776 LISTTQVALPAIDGV
+776 LISTSQVALPAIDGI

-802 LVVGGFTGTAS
+802 LVVGGFNGTAS

-818 AFTPANSFIGNGS
+818 PFTPANSFIGNGS

-842 SNWILQR
+842 SNWILRR
-849 TIDADDNVELTGGT
+849 TTDADDNVELTGGT

-898 FTQFTGGGALG
+898 FTQFTGGGAIG

-945 AGNAG
+945 AGSAG

-962 RTSGTVIGSAVL
+962 RTSGTVAGTAVL

-982 LVGSTN
+982 LVGSTSS
-988 NNRTITVTGSDIT
+988 NRTITVTGSDIT

-1013 NISLP
+1013 SISLP
-1018 APTQHGIAYG
+1018 SPTQYGIAYG
-1028 ASGTAVAFLTSGGTG
+1028 SSATAVAFLTAGGTG
-1043 ASVLTQTT
+1043 ASVLTQTLNNN
-1051 GSAPVYLGQSQL
+1051 PVYLGQSQL
-1063 VVGGATTAA
+1063 VVGGATTAGIATSAA
-1072 QWQTARTVT
+1072 QVNTDAVTATRYLVGTVLNT
-1081 FATGDVTGSFSI
+1081 ASGSTQLSTGSGI
-1093 NGSADVSN
+1093 TIGNN
-1101 VVLTIAANSVALG
+1101 VLTA
-1114 TDTTGNYAQSVAVAG
+1114 TTFQ
-1129 NGLTVGGTAGEGTD
+1129 
-1143 FTVYSNGVSANTVST
+1143 
-1158 LVFRDGSGNFSA
+1158 GSLS
-1170 GTITANLTGTASI
+1170 GTAST
-1183 ASSSILLNTTT
+1183 ATTALNLNTYTLSGT
-1194 DTSSTLYLLGSR
+1194 MYLTGQTSSTGGVGASQFVASGISFV
-1206 SSTGF
+1206 SSTG
-1211 AGTAIFVDSNVS
+1211 
-1223 VVGNTITG
+1223 
-1231 NLTGTAS
+1231 
-1238 IASSSVL
+1238 L
-1245 LNTTTDTSSTLYL
+1245 L
-1258 LGSRS
+1258 
-1263 STGFAG
+1263 
-1269 TAIYVD
+1269 
-1275 SNVSVVGNTI
+1275 

-1292 NLTGTASIASSSVLL
+1292 TATSAAQVNTDAVTATRYLVGTVLNTASGSTQLSTGSGITIGDNRITATTFQGSLSGTASTSTTAINL
-1307 NTTTDTSSTLY
+1307 NTYSLSGTMYLTGQTSST
-1318 LLGSRSSTGF
+1318 GGVGASQFVASGISFVSSTGLL
-1328 AGTAIYVDTNISI
+1328 TATTFS
-1341 VGNTITA
+1341 
-1348 NLTGTATTATRA
+1348 GTATSAAQVNTDAVTATRYLVGTV
-1360 LNTDITQDT
+1360 LNTASGSTQL
-1369 TSQIFLT
+1369 ST
-1376 GSRSSSSIGSTPTY
+1376 GSGITIGNN
-1390 VLSGVSALG
+1390 VL
-1399 NTVTAVT
+1399 TATT
-1406 FVGALTGTASIAS
+1406 FQGSLSGTASTSTTALN
-1419 SSVLLNTTSDTS
+1419 VNTDAVTATRYLVGTVLNTASG
-1431 STLYLLGTRTNGGF
+1431 STQLSTGSGITIGNNVL
-1445 AGTAIYVD
+1445 TATTFQG
-1453 NSISVVGNTIT
+1453 SLS
-1464 ANLTGTASI
+1464 GTASTSTTAI
-1473 ASSSVLLNTTTD
+1473 NLNTYSLSGTMYLTGQTSSSGGVG
-1485 TSSTLYLLGSRS
+1485 TSQFVASGISFVS
-1497 STGFAGTAIYVD
+1497 STGLLTATTFSGTATSAAQVNTDAVTATRYLVG
-1509 TNVSI
+1509 TVLNTAS
-1514 VGSTIT
+1514 GSTQLSTGSGITIGNNVLTATTFQGSLSGTAST
-1520 ANLTGIATS
+1520 AN
-1529 STRVGITTSVSSS
+1529 RVGITTTVSNS

-1548 ADTHQPYA
+1548 ASEHQPSA
-1556 ALGSSTLLTYQ
+1556 ALGSSTRLTINP
-1567 ASTGKITNGIWA
+1567 STGKITNGFWA
-1579 GTAITTRGGGTGFN
+1579 GTAITTPYGGTGLN
-1593 TVNANQVLIGAA
+1593 TVNANQVLIGAS

-1712 SKYYY
+1712 SKYYF

-1740 GGNATFDVSTGNR
+1740 GGNAAFDVSSGNR